1 MDQENSKTVEENKKT
16 SVFKEI
22 ELMDQ
27 NSSISVLIQASRAAQ
42 MAGAL
47 TLRDSIMVGAAIEI
61 LTGKP
66 V

>member
-1 MDQENSKTVEENKKT
+1 MDQGNSESPGENKKT
-16 SVFKEI
+16 SVFKDI
-22 ELMDQ
+22 ELMDE